1 MKMPRKE
8 GWTSRSLI
16 HLQLQLRILPRQH
29 IRLLPRV
36 QVRLQRL
43 PKQWRRP
50 KRQKWLFSTWWLENK
65 KKVQETIFS
74 CAFERN
80 YQICNSEKKIL
91 ICKSVLDF
99 LLLEFKYAFFGHFF
113 PIQLPP
119 WKWDKAW
126 NNFVFD
132 PYLLCLV
139 YLVWRWKC
147 TTTQWSSRSSLDF
160 GVESP

>member
-43 PKQWRRP
+43 PKQWWRP
-50 KRQKWLFSTWWLENK
+50 KWQKWLFSTWWLENK

-80 YQICNSEKKIL
+80 YQICNNEKKIL

-99 LLLEFKYAFFGHFF
+99 LLLEFKYAFLDIFF
-113 PIQLPP
+113 PYSCHLENEIKHKTILFLILIYCVLYILSGGGNARRP
-119 WKWDKAW
+119 
-126 NNFVFD
+126 NGR
-132 PYLLCLV
+132 LV
-139 YLVWRWKC
+139 QV
-147 TTTQWSSRSSLDF
+147 
-160 GVESP
+160 

>member
-65 KKVQETIFS
+65 KKSTGNDFFVCIWAQLS
-74 CAFERN
+74 N
-80 YQICNSEKKIL
+80 LQQWKKNSHMQISFRFFATWIQIRL
-91 ICKSVLDF
+91 
-99 LLLEFKYAFFGHFF
+99 FGHFF
-113 PIQLPP
+113 PYSCHLENEIKHETILFLILIYCVLYILSGGGNARQP
-119 WKWDKAW
+119 
-126 NNFVFD
+126 NGR
-132 PYLLCLV
+132 LV
-139 YLVWRWKC
+139 QV
-147 TTTQWSSRSSLDF
+147 
-160 GVESP
+160 

>member
-50 KRQKWLFSTWWLENK
+50 KWQKWLFSTWWLENK
-65 KKVQETIFS
+65 KKSTGNDFFVCIWAQLS
-74 CAFERN
+74 N
-80 YQICNSEKKIL
+80 LQQWKKIL

-99 LLLEFKYAFFGHFF
+99 LLLEFKYAFLDIFFF
-113 PIQLPP
+113 PYSCHLENEIKHETILFLILIYCVLYILSGGGNARRP
-119 WKWDKAW
+119 
-126 NNFVFD
+126 NGR
-132 PYLLCLV
+132 LV
-139 YLVWRWKC
+139 QV
-147 TTTQWSSRSSLDF
+147 
-160 GVESP
+160 

>member
-65 KKVQETIFS
+65 KKYRKWFFRVHLSAIIKSATMKKNS
-74 CAFERN
+74 HM
-80 YQICNSEKKIL
+80 QISFRFFATWIQIRL
-91 ICKSVLDF
+91 
-99 LLLEFKYAFFGHFF
+99 FGHFF

>member
-50 KRQKWLFSTWWLENK
+50 KWQKWLFSTWWLENK
-65 KKVQETIFS
+65 KSTGNDFFVCIWAQLSNLQQWKKNFHM
-74 CAFERN
+74 
-80 YQICNSEKKIL
+80 QISFRFFATWIQIRL
-91 ICKSVLDF
+91 
-99 LLLEFKYAFFGHFF
+99 FGHFF

-160 GVESP
+160 EVESP

>member
-65 KKVQETIFS
+65 KKYRKRFFRVHLSAIIKSATMKKNS
-74 CAFERN
+74 HM
-80 YQICNSEKKIL
+80 QISFRFFATWIQIRL
-91 ICKSVLDF
+91 
-99 LLLEFKYAFFGHFF
+99 FGHFF
-113 PIQLPP
+113 PYSCHLENEIKHETILFLILIYCVLYILSGGGNARRP
-119 WKWDKAW
+119 
-126 NNFVFD
+126 NGR
-132 PYLLCLV
+132 LV
-139 YLVWRWKC
+139 QV
-147 TTTQWSSRSSLDF
+147 
-160 GVESP
+160 